1 MNAPELSKNLTE
13 FHDFS
18 GFNFD
23 HLKEV
28 KIRNFRNVALE
39 LEFVKLIM
47 AKSPVLKKMQIMVNN
62 SISPDEELKISKDF
76 IRLPFPRA
84 SPSAILTI
92 EHPKC

>member
-1 MNAPELSKNLTE
+1 MNLTD
-13 FHDFS
+13 FQDFS
-18 GFNFD
+18 GFNLD

-28 KIRNFRNVALE
+28 KIRNFQNVALG

-76 IRLPFPRA
+76 KRLSFPCA

-92 EHPKC
+92 EHQKC